1 MWYEFIIFD
10 KDVVGVGVFVI
21 LFLWFFRRVFRI
33 GILLLSY
40 SIYIF
45 YVGKILVSLWF
56 WMKFMFW
63 NRIKYICNVVW
74 IDYIE
79 YK

>member
-10 KDVVGVGVFVI
+10 KDVVGVGVFVL

-56 WMKFMFW
+56 WMKFMFL
-63 NRIKYICNVVW
+63 NRIKYIFNVVW
-74 IDYIE
+74 IDYIK

>member
-10 KDVVGVGVFVI
+10 KDVVGVGVFVL

-33 GILLLSY
+33 GMLLLSY

-63 NRIKYICNVVW
+63 NRIKYIFNVVW

>member
-10 KDVVGVGVFVI
+10 KDVVGVGVFVL
-21 LFLWFFRRVFRI
+21 LFLWFFRWVFRI

-45 YVGKILVSLWF
+45 YVGRILVSLWF

-63 NRIKYICNVVW
+63 NRIKYIFNVVW

>member
-10 KDVVGVGVFVI
+10 KDVVGVGVFVL

-45 YVGKILVSLWF
+45 YVGRILVSLWF

-63 NRIKYICNVVW
+63 NRIKYIFNVVW

>member
-45 YVGKILVSLWF
+45 YVGRILVSLWF

-63 NRIKYICNVVW
+63 NRIKYIFNVVW

>member
-10 KDVVGVGVFVI
+10 KDVVGVGVFVL

-63 NRIKYICNVVW
+63 NRIKYIFNVVW

>member
-10 KDVVGVGVFVI
+10 KDVVGVGVFVL

-63 NRIKYICNVVW
+63 NRIKYIFNVVW

-79 YK
+79 YR

>member
-10 KDVVGVGVFVI
+10 KDVVGVGVFVL

-45 YVGKILVSLWF
+45 YVGKILVSEVYVL
-56 WMKFMFW
+56 
-63 NRIKYICNVVW
+63 
-74 IDYIE
+74 E
-79 YK
+79 

>member
-10 KDVVGVGVFVI
+10 KDVVGVGVFVL
-21 LFLWFFRRVFRI
+21 LFLWFFRGVFRI

-63 NRIKYICNVVW
+63 NRIKYIFNVVW